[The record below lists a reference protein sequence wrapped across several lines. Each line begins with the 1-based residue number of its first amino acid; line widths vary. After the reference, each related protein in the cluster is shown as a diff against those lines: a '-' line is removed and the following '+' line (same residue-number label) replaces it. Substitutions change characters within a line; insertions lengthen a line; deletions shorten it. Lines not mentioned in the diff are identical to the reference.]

1 MKRLCLAAFFALLLH
16 GAVFLFWPQAKERP
30 LLPAAEKLS
39 LRMAVPQVRQP
50 AREREE
56 KPLPP
61 APEKR
66 PRPEEP
72 GKKEEPR
79 SPAHPLAQPAV
90 DRAAP
95 EAAPAAEPGP
105 HTQASAPGRADGPE
119 EKRENTAVAPAAA
132 TAPAGPA
139 APPLPVATAA
149 RPLYASNPPP
159 DYPRQARRL
168 GQQGTVLLEAL
179 VSATGRVEE
188 LEIAESSG
196 VKSLDAAAL
205 KAVREWRFEAGRE
218 NGRAKAMRVRVPVRF
233 ELH

>member
-39 LRMAVPQVRQP
+39 LRMTVPQVRQP
-50 AREREE
+50 VREREE
-56 KPLPP
+56 KQLPP
-61 APEKR
+61 VPEKR

-72 GKKEEPR
+72 EKKEEPR
-79 SPAHPLAQPAV
+79 PPAHPLAQPAV
-90 DRAAP
+90 DRAVP
-95 EAAPAAEPGP
+95 EAAPAMESGP
-105 HTQASAPGRADGPE
+105 HAPAPAPGRADGPE
-119 EKRENTAVAPAAA
+119 EKRENTAGAAVAAA
-132 TAPAGPA
+132 APAGPPA
-139 APPLPVATAA
+139 ATAA

-168 GQQGTVLLEAL
+168 GQQGTVLLKAL

-196 VKSLDAAAL
+196 VKSLDVAAL
-205 KAVREWRFEAGRE
+205 KAVREWRFEPGRE

-233 ELH
+233 ELQ